1 LFTSRA
7 LSFCEYSGKVQ
18 RVDEQSESPLRLN
31 DERSSKEPPMF
42 TVVEP
47 EFEISLEFGESTP
60 SPKKKVRHAK
70 TADIRAFL
78 TDLKN
83 RPASQREFLRKLL
96 KSAAAHSSCKVSV
109 VRPANTPQSPKP

>member
-1 LFTSRA
+1 
-7 LSFCEYSGKVQ
+7 
-18 RVDEQSESPLRLN
+18 
-31 DERSSKEPPMF
+31 MF